1 MIQSEDGEISTFHGY
16 SDCNYDIDEIGFH
29 HSAVFIIR
37 LIGFPDALNLGYGEV
52 LKEEV
57 VYK

>member
-29 HSAVFIIR
+29 HFAVFIIW

-52 LKEEV
+52 
-57 VYK
+57 